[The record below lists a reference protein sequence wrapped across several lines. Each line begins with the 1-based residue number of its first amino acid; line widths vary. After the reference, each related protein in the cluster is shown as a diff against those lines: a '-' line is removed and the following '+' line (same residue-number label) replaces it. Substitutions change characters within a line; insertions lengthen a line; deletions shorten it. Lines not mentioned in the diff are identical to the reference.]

1 MEQLGNLVS
10 ISALFTEAFLLP
22 YGFVQHRA
30 PDGFGAPAAAA
41 GSDEGVRRE
50 SLL

>member
-1 MEQLGNLVS
+1 MGNLVS
-10 ISALFTEAFLLP
+10 VIALFTEAFLLP
-22 YGFVQHRA
+22 YGFVKHQA
-30 PDGFGAPAAAA
+30 PAGFGAPAAAA